1 MSGESV
7 VISDRKWFGDPRG
20 SPQLGSGMYEVLLD
34 GRRAGVTGGSHRVR
48 VRQGLGSSPTLEV
61 RVADGEA
68 AVLQADMADRDRS
81 FLYRMA
87 TYMFHSGR
95 FLSLRIV
102 PDREPEAGE

>member
-1 MSGESV
+1 
-7 VISDRKWFGDPRG
+7 
-20 SPQLGSGMYEVLLD
+20 MYEVLLD
-34 GRRAGVTGGSHRVR
+34 GRRAGVLPPRAESFFPVTGGSHRVR

-61 RVADGEA
+61 RVEDGEA